1 MEEIVRLTPADYEQA
16 VDFLDLVFSQA
27 KKPHHFE
34 KMLPRLALPDAMTH
48 HFALKRDGRIRA
60 MLGVYPL
67 ETTIDGE
74 RFLFSTTGNVA
85 THWRDTGRG
94 YMSALLER
102 AMTELHDIGADASRL
117 GGHRQRYNR
126 YGFEM
131 AGTGVSMS
139 LTAHNVHG
147 AAFAP
152 LDFRPVAREDAET
165 LALIRALHARSAMA
179 VDRGNDDSLYR
190 VLTAW
195 EAQPFAAFDENNRFS
210 GYLVSAQG
218 GGSLAELKAETP
230 DLAERMLLSWIK
242 AYPENGLSFTLPP
255 WEAETIARLSRHCQ
269 SLSLNPASQFKIISW
284 TRLISAL
291 GRVRSRMKPL
301 IDGECVVNIPGET
314 RFILRVRGGA
324 LSCEET
330 ALPADLTLDHLTATR
345 LIFGPL
351 PPEAVLPGLSGK
363 GGAMLSALLP
373 LPLSWNGQ
381 DRV

>member
-1 MEEIVRLTPADYEQA
+1 MEEIVRLTSADYEQA

-34 KMLPRLALPDAMTH
+34 KMLPRLAMPDAMTH

-74 RFLFSTTGNVA
+74 RLLFSTTGNVA
-85 THWRDTGRG
+85 THWRETGKG
-94 YMSALLER
+94 YMSALLDR
-102 AMTELHDIGADASRL
+102 AMTELHEIGADASRL

-131 AGTGVSMS
+131 AGTSILMN
-139 LTAHNVHG
+139 LTAHNVQG

-152 LDFRPVAREDAET
+152 LDFRPVAREDTET
-165 LALIRALHARSAMA
+165 LALIRALHMRSAMA

-195 EAQPFAAFDENNRFS
+195 EAQPFAAFDEENCFA
-210 GYLVSAQG
+210 GYLAAAQG

-230 DLAERMLLSWIK
+230 ELAERMLFSWLK
-242 AYPENGLSFTLPP
+242 AHPENGLSLMLPP
-255 WEAETIARLSRHCQ
+255 WETETIARLSRHCQ

-284 TRLISAL
+284 ARLINAL
-291 GRVRSRMKPL
+291 GRVKGRMRAL
-301 IDGECVVNIPGET
+301 TDGECVVDIPDEV
-314 RFILRVRGGA
+314 RFILRVKGGA
-324 LSCEET
+324 FSCDET

-345 LIFGPL
+345 LLFGPL
-351 PPEAVLPGLSGK
+351 PPEAVLPDLGGK
-363 GGAMLSALLP
+363 SGAMLSALLP

>member
-1 MEEIVRLTPADYEQA
+1 MEEIVRLTSADYEQSI
-16 VDFLDLVFSQA
+16 DFLDLVFSQA

-34 KMLPRLALPDAMTH
+34 KMLPRLAMPDAMTH

-85 THWRDTGRG
+85 THWRETGKG
-94 YMSALLER
+94 YMSALLDR
-102 AMTELHDIGADASRL
+102 AMTELHEIGADASRL

-131 AGTGVSMS
+131 AGTSISMN
-139 LTAHNVHG
+139 LTAHNVQG

-152 LDFRPVAREDAET
+152 LDFRPVAREDTET
-165 LALIRALHARSAMA
+165 LALIRALHMRSAMA
-179 VDRGNDDSLYR
+179 VERGNDDSLYR

-195 EAQPFAAFDENNRFS
+195 EAQPFAAFDEENRFA
-210 GYLVSAQG
+210 GYLAAAQG

-230 DLAERMLLSWIK
+230 ELAERMLLSWLK
-242 AYPENGLSFTLPP
+242 AHPENGLSLTLPP
-255 WEAETIARLSRHCQ
+255 WETETIARLSRHCQ

-284 TRLISAL
+284 ARLINAL
-291 GRVRSRMKPL
+291 GRVKGRMRAL
-301 IDGECVVNIPGET
+301 TDGECVVDIPDEA
-314 RFILRVRGGA
+314 RFILRVKGGA
-324 LSCEET
+324 LSCDET

-345 LIFGPL
+345 FLFGPL
-351 PPEAVLPGLSGK
+351 PPEAVLPDLGGK
-363 GGAMLSALLP
+363 SGAMLASLLP

>member
-1 MEEIVRLTPADYEQA
+1 
-16 VDFLDLVFSQA
+16 
-27 KKPHHFE
+27 
-34 KMLPRLALPDAMTH
+34 
-48 HFALKRDGRIRA
+48 
-60 MLGVYPL
+60 MLGIYPL

-85 THWRDTGRG
+85 THWCETGKG

-131 AGTGVSMS
+131 AGTSISMS
-139 LTAHNVHG
+139 LTAHNVQG

-152 LDFRPVAREDAET
+152 LEFRPVAQEDTET
-165 LALIRALHARSAMA
+165 LALIRSLHARSAMA

-195 EAQPFAAFDENNRFS
+195 EAQPFAAYDEECRFT

-230 DLAERMLLSWIK
+230 DLAERMLLSWIT
-242 AYPENGLSFTLPP
+242 AHPESGLSFTLPP
-255 WEAETIARLSRHCQ
+255 WETETIAQLSRHCQ
-269 SLSLNPASQFKIISW
+269 TLSLNPASQFKIISW
-284 TRLISAL
+284 GRLINAL
-291 GRVRSRMKPL
+291 GRVKGRMRALAK
-301 IDGECVVNIPGET
+301 GECIVDIPDEA
-314 RFILRVRGGA
+314 RFILRVKDGA
-324 LSCEET
+324 FSCEET

-345 LIFGPL
+345 LMFGPL
-351 PPEAVLPGLSGK
+351 PPEAVLPGLGGK
-363 GGAMLSALLP
+363 NSAMLASLLP
-373 LPLSWNGQ
+373 LLLSWNGQ

>member
-1 MEEIVRLTPADYEQA
+1 MEEIVRLTSADYEQS

-34 KMLPRLALPDAMTH
+34 KMLPRLAMPDAMTH

-85 THWRDTGRG
+85 THWRETGKG
-94 YMSALLER
+94 YMSALLDR

-131 AGTGVSMS
+131 AGTSISMN
-139 LTAHNVHG
+139 LTAHNVQG

-152 LDFRPVAREDAET
+152 LDFRPVAREDTET
-165 LALIRALHARSAMA
+165 LALIRALHMRSAMA

-195 EAQPFAAFDENNRFS
+195 EAQPFAAFDEENRFA
-210 GYLVSAQG
+210 GYLAAAQG

-230 DLAERMLLSWIK
+230 ELAERMLLSWLK
-242 AYPENGLSFTLPP
+242 AHPENGLSLTLPP
-255 WEAETIARLSRHCQ
+255 WETETIARLSRHCQ
-269 SLSLNPASQFKIISW
+269 TLSLNPASQFKIISW
-284 TRLISAL
+284 ARLINAL
-291 GRVRSRMKPL
+291 GRVRSRMRAL
-301 IDGECVVNIPGET
+301 TDGECVVDIPDEV
-314 RFILRVRGGA
+314 RFILRVKGGA
-324 LSCEET
+324 FSCDET

-345 LIFGPL
+345 FLFGPL

-363 GGAMLSALLP
+363 RGAMLSALLP

>member
-1 MEEIVRLTPADYEQA
+1 MEEIVRLTAADYSEA
-16 VDFLDLVFSQA
+16 IDFLDLVFSQA

-34 KMLPRLALPDAMTH
+34 KMLPRLAMPDAMTH
-48 HFALKRDGRIRA
+48 HFAIRRDGRIRA

-85 THWRDTGRG
+85 THWRDTGKG

-126 YGFEM
+126 YGFET
-131 AGTGVSMS
+131 AGTSVSMS
-139 LTAHNVHG
+139 LTAHNVQG

-152 LDFRPVAREDAET
+152 LEIRPVAREDAET

-179 VDRGNDDSLYR
+179 VERGNDDSLYR

-195 EAQPFAAFDENNRFS
+195 EARPFAAFDEEGRFS
-210 GYLVSAQG
+210 GYIVSAQG
-218 GGSLAELKAETP
+218 GESLAELEAETP

-242 AYPENGLSFTLPP
+242 AHPESGLSLTLPP
-255 WEAETIARLSRHCQ
+255 WETETIARLSRRCQ

-284 TRLISAL
+284 ARITNAL
-291 GRVRSRMKPL
+291 CRVKSRMRPL
-301 IDGECVVNIPGET
+301 IDGEYVVDIPDEA
-314 RFILRVRGGA
+314 RFVLRVKSGA
-324 LSCEET
+324 ACCEET
-330 ALPADLTLDHLTATR
+330 ALPADLTLDHLSATR
-345 LIFGPL
+345 LLFGPL

-363 GGAMLSALLP
+363 SGAMLSSLLP

>member
-1 MEEIVRLTPADYEQA
+1 
-16 VDFLDLVFSQA
+16 
-27 KKPHHFE
+27 
-34 KMLPRLALPDAMTH
+34 
-48 HFALKRDGRIRA
+48 
-60 MLGVYPL
+60 MLGIYPP

-85 THWRDTGRG
+85 THWRETGKG

-131 AGTGVSMS
+131 AGTSISMS
-139 LTAHNVHG
+139 LTAHNVQG

-152 LDFRPVAREDAET
+152 LEFRPVAQEDAET
-165 LALIRALHARSAMA
+165 LALIRSLHARSAMA
-179 VDRGNDDSLYR
+179 VDCGNDDSLYR

-195 EAQPFAAFDENNRFS
+195 EAQPFAAYDEECRFT

-230 DLAERMLLSWIK
+230 ELAERMLLSWIT
-242 AYPENGLSFTLPP
+242 AHPESGLSFTLPP
-255 WEAETIARLSRHCQ
+255 WETETIAQLSRHCQ
-269 SLSLNPASQFKIISW
+269 TLSLNPASQFKIISW
-284 TRLISAL
+284 GRLINAL
-291 GRVRSRMKPL
+291 GRVKGRMRALAK
-301 IDGECVVNIPGET
+301 GECIVDIPDEA
-314 RFILRVRGGA
+314 RFILRVKDGA
-324 LSCEET
+324 FSCEET

-345 LIFGPL
+345 LMFGPL
-351 PPEAVLPGLSGK
+351 PPEAVLPGLGGK
-363 GGAMLSALLP
+363 NSAMLASLLP

>member
-1 MEEIVRLTPADYEQA
+1 MEEIVRLTSADYEQA

-34 KMLPRLALPDAMTH
+34 KMLPRLAMPDAMTH

-85 THWRDTGRG
+85 THWRETGKG
-94 YMSALLER
+94 YMSALLDR
-102 AMTELHDIGADASRL
+102 AMTELHEIGADASRL

-131 AGTGVSMS
+131 AGTSISMN
-139 LTAHNVHG
+139 LTAHNVQG

-152 LDFRPVAREDAET
+152 LDFRPVAREDTET
-165 LALIRALHARSAMA
+165 LALIRALHMRSAMA

-195 EAQPFAAFDENNRFS
+195 EAQPFAAFDEENRFA
-210 GYLVSAQG
+210 GYLAAAQG

-230 DLAERMLLSWIK
+230 ELAERMLLSWLK
-242 AYPENGLSFTLPP
+242 AHPENGLSLTLPP
-255 WEAETIARLSRHCQ
+255 WETETTARLSRHCQ
-269 SLSLNPASQFKIISW
+269 TLSLNPASQFKIISW
-284 TRLISAL
+284 ARLINAL
-291 GRVRSRMKPL
+291 GRVRSRMRAL
-301 IDGECVVNIPGET
+301 TDGECVVDIPDEV
-314 RFILRVRGGA
+314 RFILRVKGGA
-324 LSCEET
+324 FSCDET

-345 LIFGPL
+345 LLFGPL
-351 PPEAVLPGLSGK
+351 PPEAVLPDLGGK
-363 GGAMLSALLP
+363 SGAMLASLLP

>member
-1 MEEIVRLTPADYEQA
+1 MEEIVRLTSVDYEQA

-34 KMLPRLALPDAMTH
+34 KMLSRLAMPDAMTH

-67 ETTIDGE
+67 ETAIDGE

-85 THWRDTGRG
+85 THWRETGKG
-94 YMSALLER
+94 YMSALLDR
-102 AMTELHDIGADASRL
+102 AMTELHEIGADASRL

-131 AGTGVSMS
+131 AGTSISMS
-139 LTAHNVHG
+139 LTAHNVQG

-152 LDFRPVAREDAET
+152 LEFRPVVQEDAET
-165 LALIRALHARSAMA
+165 LALIRSLHARSAMA
-179 VDRGNDDSLYR
+179 VDRGNDDSLCR

-195 EAQPFAAFDENNRFS
+195 EAQPFAAYDEEGRFA

-218 GGSLAELKAETP
+218 GGSLAELKVETP
-230 DLAERMLLSWIK
+230 ELAERMLLSWIK
-242 AYPENGLSFTLPP
+242 AHPESGLSFTLPP
-255 WEAETIARLSRHCQ
+255 WETETIAHLSRHCQ

-284 TRLISAL
+284 VPLINAL
-291 GRVRSRMKPL
+291 GRVKSRMRAL
-301 IDGECVVNIPGET
+301 TDGECVVDIPDEA
-314 RFILRVRGGA
+314 RFILRVKGGA
-324 LSCEET
+324 FSCEKT

-345 LIFGPL
+345 LMFGPL
-351 PPEAVLPGLSGK
+351 PPEAVLPGLGGK
-363 GGAMLSALLP
+363 NSAMLSSLLP

>member
-1 MEEIVRLTPADYEQA
+1 MEEIVRLTSADYEQA

-34 KMLPRLALPDAMTH
+34 KMLPRLAMPDAMTH

-85 THWRDTGRG
+85 THWRETGKG
-94 YMSALLER
+94 YMSALLDR
-102 AMTELHDIGADASRL
+102 AMTELHEIGADASRL

-131 AGTGVSMS
+131 AGTSISMN
-139 LTAHNVHG
+139 LTAHNVQG

-152 LDFRPVAREDAET
+152 LDFRPVAREDTET
-165 LALIRALHARSAMA
+165 LALIRALHMRSTMA

-195 EAQPFAAFDENNRFS
+195 EAQPFAAFDEENRFA
-210 GYLVSAQG
+210 GYLAAAQG

-230 DLAERMLLSWIK
+230 ELAERMLLSWLK
-242 AYPENGLSFTLPP
+242 AHPENGLSLTLPP
-255 WEAETIARLSRHCQ
+255 WETETTARLSRHCPT
-269 SLSLNPASQFKIISW
+269 LSLNPASQFKIISW
-284 TRLISAL
+284 ARLINAL
-291 GRVRSRMKPL
+291 GRVKSRMRAL
-301 IDGECVVNIPGET
+301 TDGECVVDIPDEA
-314 RFILRVRGGA
+314 RFILRVKGGA
-324 LSCEET
+324 FSCEET
-330 ALPADLTLDHLTATR
+330 ALPADLTLDHLAATR

-363 GGAMLSALLP
+363 SGAMLSSLLP

>member
-1 MEEIVRLTPADYEQA
+1 M
-16 VDFLDLVFSQA
+16 
-27 KKPHHFE
+27 
-34 KMLPRLALPDAMTH
+34 
-48 HFALKRDGRIRA
+48 
-60 MLGVYPL
+60 
-67 ETTIDGE
+67 
-74 RFLFSTTGNVA
+74 
-85 THWRDTGRG
+85 
-94 YMSALLER
+94 
-102 AMTELHDIGADASRL
+102 
-117 GGHRQRYNR
+117 
-126 YGFEM
+126 
-131 AGTGVSMS
+131 
-139 LTAHNVHG
+139 
-147 AAFAP
+147 
-152 LDFRPVAREDAET
+152 
-165 LALIRALHARSAMA
+165 
-179 VDRGNDDSLYR
+179 
-190 VLTAW
+190 LTAW

-230 DLAERMLLSWIK
+230 ELAERMLLSWIK
-242 AYPENGLSFTLPP
+242 AYPENGLSLTLPP

-284 TRLISAL
+284 ARLISAL

-314 RFILRVRGGA
+314 RFMLRVRGGA